1 METDADMVIVTS
13 ASSPAIAQAVAGL
26 LETEGI
32 PAYVE
37 GVTLQDP
44 VALSHELMR
53 TSGVNVKVPRSALEK
68 AKRVLAEARA
78 AGRLLAEDQLPESGS
93 STGA

>member
-1 METDADMVIVTS
+1 METDADMVVVTS
-13 ASSPAIAQAVAGL
+13 ASSPAIAQSIAGL

-44 VALSHELMR
+44 VALSRELMR
-53 TSGVNVKVPRSALEK
+53 TSGVNVKVPRSAVAK
-68 AKRVLAEARA
+68 ARRVLAEARA
-78 AGRLLAEDQLPESGS
+78 AGHLLEEGEFPESE
-93 STGA
+93 STMGA